1 MVSDL
6 ENKAS
11 IHHTV
16 SGLEASM
23 REMSMVQIPHAL
35 ERTLCDE

>member
-16 SGLEASM
+16 SGLEAAV
-23 REMSMVQIPHAL
+23 REMPMVQIPHAL
-35 ERTLCDE
+35 EWT